1 MPYANVDLDTHV
13 RPLNEMMME
22 HGRLSKRSQRS
33 IHTVQH
39 AVQERKHTVRI

>member
-22 HGRLSKRSQRS
+22 HGRQIKRSQRS
-33 IHTVQH
+33 IHTAQH
-39 AVQERKHTVRI
+39 VVQERKHTVRI